1 MRHINI
7 NDLILPANWVDKANK
22 LNIDLG
28 NAATQ
33 EERAKIFENNPI
45 WQELFIPLSNLSR
58 GKCWYSEA
66 LEVMS
71 DRDVD
76 HFRPKN
82 EAKNINEIHR
92 ADEDGYWWLAY
103 DYENY
108 RFSSQY
114 SNQRRKHKF
123 DKKKETGGKGVY
135 FPLFAGSPV
144 AKNKP
149 TCFDEHIM
157 LLDPCDEDD
166 PPLLTFN
173 SKGEAIPNASAVL
186 DPNEGIRVEI
196 SVKLY
201 NLDQATLVELRER
214 VWDSCQRLI
223 DEMRKITSDI
233 HGVSAFGRARV
244 KFLKDEVRKMTK
256 KDIELSAVAISCCEE
271 NGLHI
276 LTEAR

>member
-1 MRHINI
+1 MRYINI
-7 NDLILPANWVDKANK
+7 DDLELPIDWGAKVDK
-22 LNIDLG
+22 LNEDLR
-28 NAATQ
+28 NAATH
-33 EERAKIFENNPI
+33 EERVNIIENNPV
-45 WQELFIPLSNLSR
+45 WQDLFIPLSNLSK

-82 EAKNINEIHR
+82 KAKNINNIPR

-114 SNQRRKHKF
+114 SNQRRKHKL
-123 DKKKETGGKGVY
+123 DKTKETGGKGIY

-144 AKNKP
+144 AKTKP
-149 TCFDEHIM
+149 SCFDEHIM

-166 PPLLTFN
+166 PSLLTFN
-173 SKGEAIPNASAVL
+173 SKGEAIANANAVL
-186 DPNEGIRVEI
+186 DPNERIRVETSI
-196 SVKLY
+196 KLY
-201 NLDQATLVELRER
+201 NLDQGTLIELRER

-223 DEMRKITSDI
+223 DEIRKITSDI
-233 HGVSAFGRARV
+233 QGVSGFGRARI
-244 KFLKDEVRKMTK
+244 KFLKDEIRKMTK
-256 KDIELSAVAISCCEE
+256 KDIELSAVAIACCEE

-276 LTEAR
+276 LTEPR

>member
-1 MRHINI
+1 MRYINI
-7 NDLILPANWVDKANK
+7 NDLKLPPNWADRAEKFNT
-22 LNIDLG
+22 DLAD
-28 NAATQ
+28 AATQ
-33 EERAKIFENNPI
+33 EERSIILEKNPI
-45 WQELFIPLSNLSR
+45 WQDLFIPLSNLSK

-82 EAKNINEIHR
+82 EAKNINGIDR

-123 DKKKETGGKGVY
+123 DKAKETGGKGVY

-144 AKNKP
+144 AKTKP

-166 PPLLTFN
+166 PSLLTFN
-173 SKGEAIPNASAVL
+173 SKGEAIPNANAVL
-186 DPNEGIRVEI
+186 DVNEGVRVEVSI
-196 SVKLY
+196 KLY

-223 DEMRKITSDI
+223 DEIRKITNDSQGI
-233 HGVSAFGRARV
+233 GTFGRARV
-244 KFLKDEVRKMTK
+244 KFLKDEIRKMTK
-256 KDIELSAVAISCCEE
+256 REIELSAVAISCCEE
-271 NGLHI
+271 NGLSI
-276 LTEAR
+276 LTERR

>member
-22 LNIDLG
+22 LNVDLG
-28 NAATQ
+28 NATTQ
-33 EERAKIFENNPI
+33 EERANIIENNPI
-45 WQELFIPLSNLSR
+45 WQDLFIPLSNLSR

-82 EAKNINEIHR
+82 EAKNINDIHR

-144 AKNKP
+144 AKTKP

-186 DPNEGIRVEI
+186 DPNEGIRVKI
-196 SVKLY
+196 SIKLY

-223 DEMRKITSDI
+223 DEIRKITNDI
-233 HGVSAFGRARV
+233 QGVSAFGRARV
-244 KFLKDEVRKMTK
+244 KFLKDEIRKMTK

-276 LTEAR
+276 LTEPR

>member
-1 MRHINI
+1 MRYINI
-7 NDLILPANWVDKANK
+7 NDLDLPDNWGAKVDK
-22 LNIDLG
+22 LNEDLR
-28 NAATQ
+28 NATTH
-33 EERAKIFENNPI
+33 EERSYIIENNPV
-45 WQELFIPLSNLSR
+45 WQELFIPLSNLSK

-82 EAKNINEIHR
+82 KALNINNIPR

-123 DKKKETGGKGVY
+123 NKDKETGGKGIY
-135 FPLFAGSPV
+135 FPLFAGSPI
-144 AKNKP
+144 AKTKP

-166 PPLLTFN
+166 PSLLTFN
-173 SKGEAIPNASAVL
+173 SKGEAIPNADAVL
-186 DPNEGIRVEI
+186 DHNERIRVETSI
-196 SVKLY
+196 KLY
-201 NLDQATLVELRER
+201 NLDQLTLQELRER

-223 DEMRKITSDI
+223 DEIRKITSDI
-233 HGVSAFGRARV
+233 QGLSAFGRARV
-244 KFLKDEVRKMTK
+244 KFLKDEIRKMTK
-256 KDIELSAVAISCCEE
+256 REVELSAVAIACCEE

-276 LTEAR
+276 LTEPR